1 MKNIVRVKY
10 TGATPGADASTY
22 TLFSTVTAFPGANYC
37 AMGGLGRLVLA
48 LANSAAGTLKGYVSE
63 DRGINWTQILPDT
76 AVSARTAGNQNPF
89 DIRIGEYPD
98 FKLDWVNG
106 GSAQTTWLVEMAL
119 YPLGVPTV

>member
-63 DRGINWTQILPDT
+63 DRGINWTQILPTRRCLLEQLATKTHSTFELASTLISSLTGST
-76 AVSARTAGNQNPF
+76 ADPPKPPGLLKWRS
-89 DIRIGEYPD
+89 IR
-98 FKLDWVNG
+98 
-106 GSAQTTWLVEMAL
+106 
-119 YPLGVPTV
+119 